1 MLSKKKRIYV
11 YGKGSSGLAAMEMKF
26 RFMRIGANIEAI
38 TDEHIM
44 KMNSVLLDGDCAV
57 IGISVSGK
65 TEAVLESMK
74 IAKKC
79 GAKVILM
86 TAHTGKKFLEFCDE
100 IMLFALKENLEQG
113 KAISPQFPILI
124 MVYRDPQM
132 SYPGTHRMPTLP
144 LRHRSGILRPWKRSS
159 LAQTLS

>member
-1 MLSKKKRIYV
+1 
-11 YGKGSSGLAAMEMKF
+11 
-26 RFMRIGANIEAI
+26 MRIGANIEAI

-86 TAHTGKKFLEFCDE
+86 TAHTGKKFWNSAMRSCC
-100 IMLFALKENLEQG
+100 
-113 KAISPQFPILI
+113 
-124 MVYRDPQM
+124 
-132 SYPGTHRMPTLP
+132 
-144 LRHRSGILRPWKRSS
+144 LR
-159 LAQTLS
+159 

>member
-1 MLSKKKRIYV
+1 MNTKEISYLRLKQFTIPLLHWKNNRGLFTIVDMLSKKKRIYV

-74 IAKKC
+74 IAKNAERK
-79 GAKVILM
+79 
-86 TAHTGKKFLEFCDE
+86 
-100 IMLFALKENLEQG
+100 
-113 KAISPQFPILI
+113 
-124 MVYRDPQM
+124 
-132 SYPGTHRMPTLP
+132 
-144 LRHRSGILRPWKRSS
+144 
-159 LAQTLS
+159 

>member
-74 IAKKC
+74 IAK
-79 GAKVILM
+79 M
-86 TAHTGKKFLEFCDE
+86 RSES
-100 IMLFALKENLEQG
+100 N
-113 KAISPQFPILI
+113 
-124 MVYRDPQM
+124 
-132 SYPGTHRMPTLP
+132 SYDGTHREEI
-144 LRHRSGILRPWKRSS
+144 SGILR
-159 LAQTLS
+159 